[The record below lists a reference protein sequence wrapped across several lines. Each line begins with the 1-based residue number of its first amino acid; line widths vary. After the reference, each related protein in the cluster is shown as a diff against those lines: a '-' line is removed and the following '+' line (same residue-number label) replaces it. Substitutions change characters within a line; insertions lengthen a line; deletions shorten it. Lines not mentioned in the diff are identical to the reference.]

1 MHTRRLQG
9 KELAQL
15 QRTIAAL
22 STPPRPQNQQQQ
34 RQQQQQ
40 QQQHQQQGR
49 SQQPPEWAELY
60 DLYSSPDGGSSG
72 SAQSGEQLGVFER
85 GKQRQVAIACF
96 QQSADCCNNRH
107 RLFNQHRAVSA
118 RMHGVACRSLSSTPW
133 RSRLRRACRMCN
145 QLLLHSSLYLTARAR
160 AAWSRLAC

>member
-1 MHTRRLQG
+1 MQKRHLQG

-34 RQQQQQ
+34 E
-40 QQQHQQQGR
+40 QHQQQGR

-85 GKQRQVAIACF
+85 GKQRQVAMICF
-96 QQSADCCNNRH
+96 QQSADCCNDRH
-107 RLFNQHRAVSA
+107 QLLNQHRAVSA
-118 RMHGVACRSLSSTPW
+118 RMHGFACRSLSSTLR
-133 RSRLRRACRMCN
+133 RSRLRRASWMCK
-145 QLLLHSSLYLTARAR
+145 QLPLHSSLYLTARAW
-160 AAWSRLAC
+160 AA